1 MSIRRCLIL
10 VWMVAA
16 LQILSM
22 GQDQPSQNPPAQS
35 SSDDGTVR
43 TAPAAALSAIAGM
56 QTEGGTGDASSGLPQ
71 MPALLGGPG
80 ISAAFISELERSN
93 YLRGGIN
100 VSATYD
106 DNPLLVSSGATS
118 NTNVS
123 IFPGATSNT
132 SVSIFPNISI
142 AESSSRMRWSLGYA
156 GGLTVNQKIT
166 SENEGSHNLNFD
178 SQYRLSPHVNLRV
191 AENFSLTT
199 GFFDAGNGA
208 GVVVGAGGP
217 NASLIAPLAT
227 QRSSVTTVETNYHF
241 ALNDL
246 IGASGSFY
254 DSHFSNVAAGTELTD
269 SQTATASASWLHRLF
284 GTDWGGVSY
293 HFDRL
298 TFNPGG
304 GETRVHSFVAVDTLN
319 ISKRFTLNGFIGP
332 QYSESQ
338 GLETQA
344 LVTGA
349 PQPTGWSVS
358 GGAEGGWRNQ
368 RTSVSAGYFR
378 SISDGGGVLG
388 AVHSQ
393 TVHGTFRRELVPG
406 WAAALTA
413 SHGTNQSITV
423 PFATSASSINV
434 TSAGISLE
442 RNVGK
447 QIGLRFNYTHDF
459 QEQFGVPGPTP
470 TSPAQTL
477 DANRNRFV
485 VTLSYQWAKPLG
497 M

>member
-1 MSIRRCLIL
+1 
-10 VWMVAA
+10 
-16 LQILSM
+16 M

-56 QTEGGTGDASSGLPQ
+56 QEEGGTEDTSGDLPRI
-71 MPALLGGPG
+71 PALLGGQG
-80 ISAAFISELERSN
+80 TSTAFLFELKRSN
-93 YLRGGIN
+93 YLRGGVN

-106 DNPLLVSSGATS
+106 DNPLLLS
-118 NTNVS
+118 NGVE
-123 IFPGATSNT
+123 SNT
-132 SVSIFPNISI
+132 SETIFPSMRIE
-142 AESSSRMRWSLGYA
+142 ESTSRMRWTLGYA

-166 SENEGSHNLNFD
+166 SENQGSHNLNFD

-191 AENFSLTT
+191 AENFSMTT

-208 GVVVGAGGP
+208 EVVSGSGGP

-254 DSHFSNVAAGTELTD
+254 DLHFTNVPAGTELTD
-269 SQTATASASWLHRLF
+269 SETASGSVFWLHRLF
-284 GTDWGGVSY
+284 HEDWSGLSY
-293 HFDRL
+293 RFDRI
-298 TFNPGG
+298 TSNPGN
-304 GETRVHSFVAVDTLN
+304 GETRVHSFLAVNTL
-319 ISKRFTLNGFIGP
+319 SLWKRLTLTGFIGP
-332 QYSESQ
+332 QYSENQ
-338 GLETQA
+338 G

-349 PQPTGWSVS
+349 TEPTQSSGWSVS
-358 GGAEGGWRNQ
+358 GGAEGGWHAE
-368 RTSVSAGYFR
+368 RTSVTAGYHR
-378 SISDGGGVLG
+378 SISDGEGVLG
-388 AVHSQ
+388 AVLLQ
-393 TVHGTFRRELVPG
+393 NLNANFRRVLVPG
-406 WAAALTA
+406 WAVLLTA
-413 SHGTNQSITV
+413 NRGTNQSITV
-423 PFATSASSINV
+423 PFTTSASSINL

-447 QIGLRFNYTHDF
+447 QIGLRFGYTHDF